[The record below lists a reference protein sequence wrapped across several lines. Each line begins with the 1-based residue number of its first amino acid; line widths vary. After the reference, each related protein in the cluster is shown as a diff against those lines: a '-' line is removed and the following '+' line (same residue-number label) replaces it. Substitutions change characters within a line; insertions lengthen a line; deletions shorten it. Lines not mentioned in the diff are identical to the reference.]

1 MSPVSQDS
9 FPLTGR
15 YAERNRSENLAGP
28 GDSRPTGLQ
37 VIEDEG
43 LLDGSW
49 GADKVCLVTGV
60 SAGIGPE
67 TVRALA
73 ATGATVYGTARDLDK
88 ARAALGQELLATGR
102 VHVLLM
108 DQVDLA
114 SVRSCAAE
122 FRKHSNRLNVMVNNA
137 AVRNSFLPLAPL
149 APIFYFSKI
158 RSFLFNPRICLP
170 ITILE
175 SMKTNGRGIQVMNTP
190 QSYTKDGFELQFGT
204 NHLSHFLLFHE
215 LRDLLLAS
223 STPDF
228 HSRVVNVSSAA
239 HKYSPLDLD
248 DVNFTAS
255 PSTRPYDGWA
265 AYGASK
271 TANIYMT
278 TQIERLFGG
287 GHGSSGEN
295 GQQHEKKIHGYAV
308 HPGSFVSPN
317 LQKHSA
323 AEMAAA
329 HADPRFRKIF
339 ADVQQGCAT
348 SVYAAVSAALEGRGG
363 LYLEGCSEAGP
374 SPSGDGMENAVD
386 YGHGNWAFDEALEKR
401 LWERSLEW
409 VGAAA
414 DHDVTSGTHQ

>member
-137 AVRNSFLPLAPL
+137 AV
-149 APIFYFSKI
+149 
-158 RSFLFNPRICLP
+158 
-170 ITILE
+170 
-175 SMKTNGRGIQVMNTP
+175 MNTP

-228 HSRVVNVSSAA
+228 HSRVVN
-239 HKYSPLDLD
+239 PLDLD

-386 YGHGNWAFDEALEKR
+386 YGHGSWAFDEALEKR
-401 LWERSLEW
+401 LWDRSLEW

-414 DHDVTSGTHQ
+414 DRDVTSGGHQ

>member
-1 MSPVSQDS
+1 MSPISQDS

-15 YAERNRSENLAGP
+15 YAERNRPENLAGP

-108 DQVDLA
+108 DQADLA

-122 FRKHSNRLNVMVNNA
+122 FRKHSNKLNVM
-137 AVRNSFLPLAPL
+137 
-149 APIFYFSKI
+149 
-158 RSFLFNPRICLP
+158 
-170 ITILE
+170 
-175 SMKTNGRGIQVMNTP
+175 VMNTP

-223 STPDF
+223 STPAF

-287 GHGSSGEN
+287 SGSSSSSTSSSDHH
-295 GQQHEKKIHGYAV
+295 QQRKKKIHGYAV

-386 YGHGNWAFDEALEKR
+386 YGHGSWAFDEALEKR

-409 VGAAA
+409 VGATA
-414 DHDVTSGTHQ
+414 DHDVTSGVISK